1 MSLKQIIISIILKL
15 GKSITY
21 FFIKPIIMKNYLLL
35 LVAVSILSA
44 CEKESLVLSQVDNVD
59 ALIQEP
65 STNQGKVQINA
76 RKGTPITTGN
86 TYNYSI
92 DNMTTCSTNFYL
104 PAMTGT
110 SSWTV
115 GNSTQ
120 AGYIDYDLEQ
130 VFNCDPVFSGC
141 TYRPPGPLVEQE
153 VVVFELLDS
162 GHEVFDPNLGF
173 VTAYYLDNSITTSEA
188 EVLKEH
194 FACEI
199 YNNQPS
205 RPNLSQKITSVVFE
219 GDALLCTCP
228 SGQTHYLRATVTY
241 SFYSQGGFNQPF

>member
-1 MSLKQIIISIILKL
+1 
-15 GKSITY
+15 
-21 FFIKPIIMKNYLLL
+21 MKNYLLL
-35 LVAVSILSA
+35 IFAASILAA
-44 CEKESLVLSQVDNVD
+44 CEKESLILNQINNVD
-59 ALIQEP
+59 VVAQVP
-65 STNQGKVQINA
+65 STNKQSSA
-76 RKGTPITTGN
+76 RGGVLITSGP
-86 TYNYSI
+86 TYNHMV
-92 DNMTTCSTNFYL
+92 DNMTTCNDNFFM

-130 VFNCDPVFSGC
+130 VFHCDAVFSSC

-153 VVVFELLDS
+153 IVVFELLDE
-162 GHEVFDPNLGF
+162 GHQVFDPNLGF
-173 VTAYYLDNSITTSEA
+173 VTAYYLDNSIVASEGEA
-188 EVLKEH
+188 LKEH

-199 YNNQPS
+199 LNYQSS
-205 RPNLSQKITSVVFE
+205 RPNTTRKISKVEFE

-241 SFYSQGGFNQPF
+241 NFYSQGGFNVPIF